1 MARTAYVRTCGVM
14 SIVGYILGLG
24 DRHCENILFDVTNGE
39 NVHVDFNCLFNAGEK
54 FAVPEKVP
62 FRLTHNMVHAMGPL
76 GIEGPFRKTCEVT
89 LRVMRAQ
96 QQTLMSVLRPFIYDP
111 LLTWKKSAQTDGTER
126 TDSDAMNN
134 VQNIEDRL
142 KGHVKIDKKTSSIPL
157 STEGQVNFVIK
168 EATDMN
174 NLAPMYPGWS
184 PFM

>member
-1 MARTAYVRTCGVM
+1 MRTCGVM

-54 FAVPEKVP
+54 FAVPERVP

-96 QQTLMSVLRPFIYDP
+96 HQTLMSVLRPFIYDP